1 VRDALR
7 PQHLVERA
15 DGVRHAGLQ
24 AVVGVHEQGGVVGV
38 RLAVG
43 AEGVEL
49 GVEHLHPGVRHR
61 AAGVHAVYLVR
72 DRAGG
77 AGAAAD
83 VGSARAEDRTVRA
96 LCAAGAELEHR
107 AALCRA
113 ADAAGLRGDQALVV
127 DLQQQIRLHE
137 LRLDGGRAHR
147 DERLA
152 REHGRA
158 LRHGPDVAGEAEV
171 FQIVQKCL
179 AEQLPAAQ
187 IGNVLVGEV
196 QVLDVV
202 DDLLETGGDG
212 VAAVVRHAAEEHI
225 KIRDAVLHAVL
236 KITVAHRQLIEIAE
250 HGHVERFVGVH

>member
-1 VRDALR
+1 M
-7 PQHLVERA
+7 
-15 DGVRHAGLQ
+15 
-24 AVVGVHEQGGVVGV
+24 VHREQ
-38 RLAVG
+38 
-43 AEGVEL
+43 E
-49 GVEHLHPGVRHR
+49 
-61 AAGVHAVYLVR
+61 
-72 DRAGG
+72 
-77 AGAAAD
+77 
-83 VGSARAEDRTVRA
+83 
-96 LCAAGAELEHR
+96 
-107 AALCRA
+107 
-113 ADAAGLRGDQALVV
+113 
-127 DLQQQIRLHE
+127 IRLHE
-137 LRLDGGRAHR
+137 LRLDRGGAHR
-147 DERLA
+147 NERLA
-152 REHGRA
+152 REHRRA

-212 VAAVVRHAAEEHI
+212 IAAVVRHAAEEHI

>member
-1 VRDALR
+1 M
-7 PQHLVERA
+7 
-15 DGVRHAGLQ
+15 
-24 AVVGVHEQGGVVGV
+24 
-38 RLAVG
+38 
-43 AEGVEL
+43 
-49 GVEHLHPGVRHR
+49 
-61 AAGVHAVYLVR
+61 
-72 DRAGG
+72 
-77 AGAAAD
+77 
-83 VGSARAEDRTVRA
+83 
-96 LCAAGAELEHR
+96 
-107 AALCRA
+107 
-113 ADAAGLRGDQALVV
+113 V

-196 QVLDVV
+196 QVLNVI

-212 VAAVVRHAAEEHI
+212 VAAVVGHAAEEYI
-225 KIRDAVLHAVL
+225 EVGDAILHVVVEIA
-236 KITVAHRQLIEIAE
+236 VAHRQLIKIAE
-250 HGHVERFVGVH
+250 HGHVQRLVGVH

>member
-1 VRDALR
+1 MRDTLR

-24 AVVGVHEQGGVVGV
+24 AVVGIHEQGGVIGV

-107 AALCRA
+107 APVRRA

-137 LRLDGGRAHR
+137 LRLNGGCAHR
-147 DERLA
+147 DERLT

-171 FQIVQKCL
+171 FQVVQKCL